1 MRDLTS
7 RLRSE
12 DGMTLPEL
20 LISMVLMGAVA
31 AFVSGGLISAHKIF
45 RSTDDQTQGLQDA
58 RVASERLGRDI
69 RDSRA
74 VLCNPAG
81 TPAALVTSDPGCQYH
96 LQLWI
101 DYNSNYKQEPA
112 ETVTWQLRLRP
123 GGGPVYYDLVRSVGG
138 AAEIVEARTIIE
150 QIAFTYDYTP
160 GATQPA
166 PGAAHTTTVHTN
178 MKYDAKRSTGTSSR
192 TVTFSG
198 RLRNVS

>member
-1 MRDLTS
+1 MRFLST
-7 RLRSE
+7 RLRRD

-31 AFVSGGLISAHKIF
+31 AFVSGGLIGAHEIF

-58 RVASERLGRDI
+58 RVAAERLGRDI
-69 RDSRA
+69 RDARA

-81 TPAALVTSDPGCQYH
+81 TPAALVTSDPTCQYH
-96 LQLWI
+96 LQLWV

-112 ETVTWQLRLRP
+112 ETVTWRLRLRS
-123 GGGPVYYDLVRSVGG
+123 GGGPVYYDLVRAVGG
-138 AAEIVEARTIIE
+138 ATEIVQARTIIE
-150 QIAFTYDYTP
+150 QIAFTYDYPP
-160 GATQPA
+160 GATQPP
-166 PGAAHTTTVHTN
+166 PGAAHATTVNTD
-178 MKYDAKRSTGTSSR
+178 MRYDAKRNTGTSSR